1 MENKNGGASSKGVL
15 EPVSETSD
23 LFHNSVLAPLRSAYL
38 YEESKQS
45 FRYKS
50 AFLIN
55 NPKLE
60 EQYNAFR
67 AKRREAGYSEE
78 DLKESYGFLL
88 FDDVNKANSLGET
101 GVLTGNSTCTT
112 LGDPS
117 LGVYISTYSD
127 CLDPNRWYHGKSG
140 YIAII
145 RLTKGR
151 VKTVSENYTKKFT
164 EPSVGFDCHVSKQL
178 SAVSANT
185 SSFLAFERTQY
196 YMYELLHD
204 GTNETAQSLS
214 HACPYAVVS
223 FSYAD
228 TKTAPFDPQEKCVE
242 ERMVCHYLPWRGQ
255 LQMSTQFFD
264 VGLKSTTGALIPA
277 KLPEVVKVDKAISM
291 LDLRQLLPKSIFE
304 TCISGE
310 VSLDGICCSLYE
322 LVSSKMEDSSLS
334 GLIQELKEKD
344 LALITQLNDGG
355 FLMLLHSSHF
365 LKYDGTG
372 SSATEVLQGMFVFP
386 DSRAVQR
393 DTKVGQRKSTIS
405 SEVLQVLP
413 ALNYAESEVEKRST
427 DQSEELCGLLVQ
439 HMQNY
444 ATLINPGLAA
454 SPSREV
460 SIIPDQYDVPDA
472 LKHLYTAPKW
482 TNRAWQNLRSY
493 LSQPVSFQLPVS
505 TATELLAAGQ
515 EERRDLDDEVYI
527 CLSSP
532 EEALATPSCT
542 GSEDR
547 VGGQESP
554 EHAEASVDSPIG
566 GAEAQEDS
574 TNIPQ
579 ACEMVPDILQ
589 SGDATKDIEKPG
601 LAVLS
606 KTGIITGPNSLL
618 VSPTSG
624 ELPAE
629 LIVSITS
636 AEGTAGVIDESLS
649 VISAVSSTKH
659 HEIQLSDLS
668 TAKLQTAVV
677 NSLNDKT
684 DKAKNPSD
692 CVEVSHPPKTHQ
704 GKLHKGLPKSN
715 PSSKSSVK
723 TLSVQT
729 VRLPVEV
736 DTSVSE
742 NHDKAKQHLSDHLE
756 TNKPLKTDWR
766 KLRRRRKVGKLSSK
780 NKRVKSAA
788 VKLMEKKTETN
799 ESDIST
805 ELEAYPL
812 RKKTERWDLKP
823 IISQCGRILVPY
835 GSVDTA
841 DQLKTLKDKQKATE
855 DEQCLDKM
863 TVDTPLKGRESVAI
877 EQESIPALEIT
888 GENTETT
895 KNIDG
900 ANPLQNPVVSDINSE
915 HSEERQLDGGG
926 SVVCKLD
933 TKDQSSEII
942 AEANDKDP
950 PPSEA
955 VQKKH
960 TDTPSLAKNTKT
972 SKFLFSKLKSVI
984 LGGKRKTSDLV
995 SEAVSVSSAQG
1006 TEPYPK
1012 KSKSDMD
1019 VLKSNDSE
1027 RSVLDTGVGTEEVS
1041 KMSSVDPK
1049 FAKALG
1055 LTPKELPNKAQKI
1068 KCQDTPLK
1076 GDSSSL
1082 MEQTISDESPQP
1094 TQRPSL
1100 VLRGKAR
1107 MKPLKRHAGI
1117 SPEHIKRKCT
1127 SFQVPPLSGSAGLQL
1142 RHQNRHDDGIQA
1154 LHCRKDKCGHKHG
1167 APSNLQKGLLRRRK
1181 FRHSRTFVDKDGS
1194 VQVTR
1199 QWKENYDFSLDSK
1212 FTNDSQDKT
1221 VIRALHGPWDL
1232 TIQDT
1237 NEEVRLI
1244 VHMWIGLF
1252 YSRSTARFFHIDPN
1266 FTCPY
1271 SEGSESLEV
1280 SSGIVS
1286 ATPQSE
1292 LKDSSSAPLP
1302 TTSSDSSISKALD
1315 LRKKDT
1321 PVLNQGAVILD
1332 LSLRNPSAETVSSDS
1347 QALSHKQTEATPT
1360 SEVLR
1365 SSPGLHEPSTA
1376 YQHQAQNQSHRE
1388 KLDCITSPVSDVGG
1402 TCVNES
1408 ASPQKAGCQECT
1420 DIISL
1425 KSDGKP
1431 VLLCEE
1437 VGKEGIQLNN
1447 VLDGSHDGKTEMG
1460 DCSENWGT
1468 TEMDLIQQVGVNS
1481 SKTMADREIHSKC
1494 DSADL
1499 VHTVERDEIESQQG
1513 EHTKLKEKTCQEDN
1527 VESSPTLIH
1536 INDSTD
1542 KESDKV
1548 SDVHHLEN
1556 QVQLSGEELKTL
1568 SPVRSENVSEDRN
1581 DLKHDNGSNDNGSN
1595 DNDVHHGME
1604 DEIDLK
1610 ESFVSVVEPSSDFN
1624 DKSSSTSCDRPGSM
1638 EGCIEKCNEKVT
1650 PSEDLPQMDSD
1661 NDACKNS
1668 SLQCANS
1675 IGVMGEDDISGVP
1688 QVALNKPSHAEQ
1700 IHNESVDEGTPVHS
1714 DICSL
1719 DGVHSKKATLLLS
1732 DENSHSPRKSCTA
1745 SHPTKDGTIRK
1756 NQKEVEAKFCNQSS
1770 GDYEDQ
1776 DSKSGENARNVD
1788 QVVVIKLQKDQTG
1801 ILVKEADNKK
1811 EIKDEK
1817 SEKLHGQ
1824 DEITSIGI
1832 ESFRQDALHPQVLY
1846 PQEKAKDLVQCQ
1858 KEIMFIKETKH
1869 HEGVLDTDVYN
1880 TSQNHSEKVPLLAGK
1895 RVSAIDFNESESVVC
1910 KETESDDRCPTPT
1923 MDEKPYDYIPHPDPC
1938 SSISA
1943 SAGEKVCRNFTQ
1955 KDLKGSSTPTHD
1967 ELPFEWQLCHES
1979 SVKSH
1984 PDPQCDL
1991 SHVTET
1997 VHPDL
2002 ELRTLRVLSSID
2014 KYLYKSSHT
2023 DESNQFEKA
2032 DLYLCRD
2039 QTPRFSSKYIPTSS
2053 APFHTYTLSKEKK
2066 INKSSGVASASAKQ
2080 DLPTKSLHFLKSL
2093 FKNKFSSK
2101 EELLLHV
2108 QPKESDFSIPED
2120 YSKRRDDMQDSS
2132 FRQDSY
2138 HPCTT
2143 FHSSEDLKAVQPS
2156 TEQDTLKATLH
2167 YNLGNEPRSSCQRPI
2182 MAVKPS
2188 KSDEIQADYVSK
2200 KDQIDT
2206 SVISAVPRST
2216 QTKTPVAS
2224 NTKLTTALTE
2234 RQTVNFKGVSENLV
2248 ENEREGIECSSTVNR
2263 VSNDQDKIG
2272 TLNSNKAKGTLPDS
2286 LYPYQSG
2293 EISNVNMIPSSSF
2306 SIQPTESEKGCTGIV
2321 DGNQDFLENC
2331 LVEKIG
2337 LLTEESFEM
2346 DEEDST
2352 VPVSDDH
2359 PLGSSVTSLTCT
2371 IFNSGRKR
2379 PYSLLEH
2386 LSQRCLQNDLIQS
2399 SLEQECLIFSEQ
2411 MKQLLKRSKKGPLH
2425 SHDKSYDRSK
2435 VFCTSPVTVDFS
2447 SLEEQEDS
2455 VDPLEALPSLVDQK
2469 IKIDMPERK
2478 GLVDNTEVNTF
2489 HLQKLSN
2496 GKGNSAGHCGISDV
2510 TAECA
2515 RLYQAMMNDVCAGK
2529 RLPTNINGSRMDT
2542 GFPKSDSSKHLDF
2555 SVNLSGQMKREMYES
2570 FHTNLNLVV
2579 RRSWKTKFRFFIVM
2593 TTSDDDFFEKTKALL
2608 EAEGHTAV
2616 QPSQFF
2622 LDDDR
2627 SSSPLL
2633 IILRNE
2639 DIAENICEVPRLL
2652 ELRNSPDVLFAGT
2665 DEPDDI
2671 VNLTHQDLLT
2681 GGGFIMFERTALEAL
2696 SLGNMTKISQFV
2708 EELSKKRKWK
2718 WMLHYRDSR
2727 QLKENARLSAAAKEK
2742 KHFMSCCQEAG
2753 IVEVLPYH
2761 ECDLM
2766 SRDRPDYLNC
2776 LVRLQVQNISARF
2789 PVFITDTA
2797 ADSAFGKKGI
2807 LTMNTSS
2814 FLMLSPSEAFT
2825 V

>member
-1 MENKNGGASSKGVL
+1 DFNETQRESVL

-228 TKTAPFDPQEKCVE
+228 TKTLLYVIP
-242 ERMVCHYLPWRGQ
+242 VCHYLPWRGQ

-365 LKYDGTG
+365 LKYD
-372 SSATEVLQGMFVFP
+372 
-386 DSRAVQR
+386 

-835 GSVDTA
+835 GSVDT
-841 DQLKTLKDKQKATE
+841 KATE

-915 HSEERQLDGGG
+915 HSEERQLDG
-926 SVVCKLD
+926 
-933 TKDQSSEII
+933 DQSSEII

-1068 KCQDTPLK
+1068 NACTKNSAVRKNLK
-1076 GDSSSL
+1076 EKMHTAFSSTDALTLLADLALSASNDRVPQQPDPALERKLDSSLDVCGSIKDVTSAEQESVLHALLKQPAVRPTVALKSPSSNGLVESNDEAVLISKEHAYSL
-1082 MEQTISDESPQP
+1082 PPSSSPLLGLP
-1094 TQRPSL
+1094 
-1100 VLRGKAR
+1100 G
-1107 MKPLKRHAGI
+1107 
-1117 SPEHIKRKCT
+1117 T

-1332 LSLRNPSAETVSSDS
+1332 LSLRNPS
-1347 QALSHKQTEATPT
+1347 
-1360 SEVLR
+1360 
-1365 SSPGLHEPSTA
+1365 
-1376 YQHQAQNQSHRE
+1376 

-1788 QVVVIKLQKDQTG
+1788 QVV
-1801 ILVKEADNKK
+1801 
-1811 EIKDEK
+1811 
-1817 SEKLHGQ
+1817 
-1824 DEITSIGI
+1824 
-1832 ESFRQDALHPQVLY
+1832 
-1846 PQEKAKDLVQCQ
+1846 AKDLVQCQ

-2789 PVFITDTA
+2789 PVFIT